1 MKPHHRRAA
10 DALQFYL
17 TPLSECMASISH
29 WARHSFTAE
38 RNLLFEANLG
48 MYIRIKG
55 HSYVGMDRNI
65 HSTETVLMW
74 CQSSV

>member
-10 DALQFYL
+10 GALQLYL
-17 TPLSECMASISH
+17 TPLSECMPSSSH

-38 RNLLFEANLG
+38 RNLLFEGYHA

-55 HSYVGMDRNI
+55 HTYVGRDRNI
-65 HSTETVLMW
+65 HSTETVLMRRPI
-74 CQSSV
+74 SV